1 MKKYYKYIIILLFLI
16 CLLNIKALAN
26 SSDADKYVPIDLRTA
41 ISTAESK
48 NLDYLAAKKNLEIA
62 KQKIKIAGRFQN
74 PSVST
79 QVNFVKQAKIIL
91 II

>member
-62 KQKIKIAGRFQN
+62 KQKIKIVLISIFQ
-74 PSVST
+74 VL
-79 QVNFVKQAKIIL
+79 ALIL
-91 II
+91 IKSH